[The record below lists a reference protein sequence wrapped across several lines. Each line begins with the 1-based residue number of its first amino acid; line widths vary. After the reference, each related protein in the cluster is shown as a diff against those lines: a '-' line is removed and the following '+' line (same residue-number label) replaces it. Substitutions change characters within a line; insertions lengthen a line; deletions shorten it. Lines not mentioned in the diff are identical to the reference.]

1 MDRLGEMIFSEL
13 FSDFTARCV
22 QNALPASVPLS
33 WGIDELGSPLYF
45 GTLCDA
51 RKRFT

>member
-13 FSDFTARCV
+13 FSDFNARCV
-22 QNALPASVPLS
+22 QNALAASDPLS
-33 WGIDELGSPLYF
+33 RVIDELGSPLYF

-51 RKRFT
+51 R